1 MLREGLYFDAG
12 EMRVNFTYLNEE
24 NYFDVF
30 EYDDVMIPDFQY
42 DDLKKLVNY
51 VIRTV
56 VTDDRALD
64 RQISFIT
71 DTRNKRRCTHKQIEY
86 LLNLLK
92 WHCQYFLNEK
102 QISFLSHQRICV
114 ISKLISLFQ
123 NTIFYS
129 YSV

>member
-24 NYFDVF
+24 DYFDVF
-30 EYDDVMIPDFQY
+30 KYEDVMFPAFQHE
-42 DDLKKLVNY
+42 DVKKLVNY

-64 RQISFIT
+64 RQISFIA
-71 DTRNKRRCTHKQIEY
+71 DTRNKRRCTKKQIEY

-92 WHCQYFLNEK
+92 WHYTYFLSEK
-102 QISFLSHQRICV
+102 QIHFLSHQRICV
-114 ISKLISLFQ
+114 ISKLIDLFK